1 MAQSPGPTEPKWGQ
15 SAQPAR
21 CWCHFHFRFAE
32 CLGGSVHGVSDA
44 QSRWRPSWVVSW
56 PCVRLAGKGLVSC
69 CLKSMVELTH
79 YSYKYPHS
87 PFGEIEIRK
96 WGLASYS
103 ALKFILCRVER
114 EARFWG
120 LEDFWHVGSP
130 PSSSSVKAVPE
141 SIRVRQSFLSSS
153 SVKCR
158 SSTKIMWILI
168 KNWLLSP
175 SGVFES

>member
-1 MAQSPGPTEPKWGQ
+1 MSFPSRPGVGAISIFALQNVREGRCMGYLMPKVDGGQ
-15 SAQPAR
+15 VG
-21 CWCHFHFRFAE
+21 W
-32 CLGGSVHGVSDA
+32 
-44 QSRWRPSWVVSW
+44 
-56 PCVRLAGKGLVSC
+56 LAGHVYGWPGRVWWVAASNQWW
-69 CLKSMVELTH
+69 SSLTIAINT
-79 YSYKYPHS
+79 PHS

-158 SSTKIMWILI
+158 SSTKILWILI
-168 KNWLLSP
+168 ENWLLSP